1 MTKSKKIM
9 KEEEDPWT
17 FCPKCYSIR
26 FKYEDSLGTECCE
39 DCGCTDLK
47 TSTFEEWDK
56 LYRNRYGHPYLED
69 AGLVKKSPI
78 FLLTDEQLKTRLFKH
93 PDCMRICKE
102 LYPAFPGGLSKEDAV
117 LLLFSKLVND
127 NRLDALRM
135 NLYNRTKNK

>member
-1 MTKSKKIM
+1 M

-39 DCGCTDLK
+39 
-47 TSTFEEWDK
+47 EEWDK

-93 PDCMRICKE
+93 SDCMRICKE